1 MTFSIVIP
9 TKNRPKELLRL
20 FIAIINQTRL
30 PDQVIIVDQS
40 NPKNVIK
47 KTIITKA
54 RKVNLELNYLHNE
67 KINGLVQAK
76 HYSISYNQCD
86 YISFFDD
93 DILIEKDYFLFIERA
108 FKSFP
113 GMIGANGVI
122 TNMPKKNGFKSFI
135 FKLTHF
141 GIFKDNRPKTI
152 RSLNLDSD
160 NPKNVNVLS
169 GGLSTWKKQVF
180 EKVNFDTKNKFHSYE
195 DIEFSIR
202 VEKIFPG
209 AMFIIPK
216 ARLSHHHA
224 SLNRQS
230 LLLRTQNDVIEVW
243 MLFKKNKNFNF
254 LGLDFLILILGLF
267 FNSIFLNFRYR
278 NLKFIKNFFSGFIL
292 GLNKNIFRK

>member
-9 TKNRPKELLRL
+9 TKNRPKELLRS
-20 FIAIINQTRL
+20 FTAIINQTRL
-30 PDQVIIVDQS
+30 PDQIIIVDQS

-47 KTIITKA
+47 KTLISKA

-67 KINGLVQAK
+67 KIDGLVQAK
-76 HYSISYNQCD
+76 DYSISYNQCE
-86 YISFFDD
+86 YVSFFDD
-93 DILIEKDYFLFIERA
+93 DILIEKDYFFFIERA

-113 GMIGANGVI
+113 GMIGVNGVI
-122 TNMPKKNGFKSFI
+122 TNMPKSSIIKSFV

-152 RSLNLDSD
+152 RSLNLNSD
-160 NPKNVNVLS
+160 PKNVNVLS

-180 EKVNFDTKNKFHSYE
+180 EKVNFDIKNKFHSYE

-202 VEKIFPG
+202 VEKVFPG

-254 LGLDFLILILGLF
+254 LGLDFVILILGLF
-267 FNSIFLNFRYR
+267 FNSIFLNFRYK

-292 GLNKNIFRK
+292 CFNNQIFRK